1 MFSLTGAK
9 IRGTLSKK
17 KASPS
22 LRVGKTLNVRD
33 GGGAATLRSNQG
45 EKPLTGREGERNH
58 VRNFLHRNL
67 GGSATNSLSHPA
79 YVPRR
84 IIDQCSRVLP
94 PSINGIC
101 SAINEHSY
109 ILTKLMNKQT
119 PSPVLS
125 YILLSS
131 HLRGHARELLL
142 FKHQHP
148 QILVC
153 GQAFEKM
160 SVRPSALPR

>member
-58 VRNFLHRNL
+58 VRNFYIEICRV
-67 GGSATNSLSHPA
+67 A
-79 YVPRR
+79 RR
-84 IIDQCSRVLP
+84 IP
-94 PSINGIC
+94 
-101 SAINEHSY
+101 
-109 ILTKLMNKQT
+109 IL
-119 PSPVLS
+119 
-125 YILLSS
+125 IL
-131 HLRGHARELLL
+131 HA
-142 FKHQHP
+142 FTTNN
-148 QILVC
+148 
-153 GQAFEKM
+153 
-160 SVRPSALPR
+160 

>member
-58 VRNFLHRNL
+58 VRNFYIEIW
-67 GGSATNSLSHPA
+67 GGSATNSFSHLA
-79 YVPRR
+79 CVPRR

-94 PSINGIC
+94 PSITGIC
-101 SAINEHSY
+101 SAIDKEK
-109 ILTKLMNKQT
+109 ILR
-119 PSPVLS
+119 
-125 YILLSS
+125 YADI
-131 HLRGHARELLL
+131 
-142 FKHQHP
+142 
-148 QILVC
+148 
-153 GQAFEKM
+153 
-160 SVRPSALPR
+160 